1 MSRFDAGRWG
11 RIVVWTG
18 AALAWAGATTA
29 AALEPLRAQTDRPEE
44 PPAVDIAATS
54 SLPAM
59 PTMPPRGLAIIRY
72 TPSETPAPEVRT
84 VYVRQTQSGGSPA
97 GAPAASS
104 APAPTSSGS

>member
-1 MSRFDAGRWG
+1 MSRFNGGRWG

-29 AALEPLRAQTDRPEE
+29 AALEPLRAQTDRPEQP
-44 PPAVDIAATS
+44 PPADVAASS
-54 SLPAM
+54 SLPAL
-59 PTMPPRGLAIIRY
+59 PTMPARGLAIIRY

-84 VYVRQTQSGGSPA
+84 VYVRQTPSGGSSA